1 MPKHNPQQYPSRAV
15 GAQTGGRLW
24 YNRFRYYDPAGGCYV
39 SPDPIGIAGG
49 ESNYGYVQNPNTW
62 VDPLGLAGCPHAKLA
77 GKIQERA
84 NNGKIPKIAPGKI
97 SPKGYHGR
105 LSEQRMQEVIK
116 SPDRVYVSGG
126 GNNNI
131 IFAKDG
137 DIVIL
142 AGNKSGAYKGQA
154 ITSYGPSGPR
164 GDSGAAIHG
173 GLASDPSL
181 PITDS
186 MIVNGQIP
194 KPGGGFLPPAIPITF
209 GG

>member
-1 MPKHNPQQYPSRAV
+1 MV
-15 GAQTGGRLW
+15 GFQSKECR
-24 YNRFRYYDPAGGCYV
+24 
-39 SPDPIGIAGG
+39 
-49 ESNYGYVQNPNTW
+49 
-62 VDPLGLAGCPHAKLA
+62 KL
-77 GKIQERA
+77 
-84 NNGKIPKIAPGKI
+84 
-97 SPKGYHGR
+97 S
-105 LSEQRMQEVIK
+105 K
-116 SPDRVYVSGG
+116 SLIEFMSQVVVT
-126 GNNNI
+126 I
-131 IFAKDG
+131 IFSKDG

-173 GLASDPSL
+173 GLASDPGL

>member
-1 MPKHNPQQYPSRAV
+1 MNTYAY
-15 GAQTGGRLW
+15 T
-24 YNRFRYYDPAGGCYV
+24 
-39 SPDPIGIAGG
+39 PDPI
-49 ESNYGYVQNPNTW
+49 SW

-77 GKIQERA
+77 KKIQERA
-84 NNGKIPKIAPGKI
+84 SNGKIPKIASGKI

-105 LSEQRMQEVIK
+105 LSDERMQDILK
-116 SPDRVYVSGG
+116 NPDGVYVSTG

-173 GLASDPSL
+173 GLPSDPGL

-186 MIVNGQIP
+186 MILNGKIP
-194 KPGGGFLPPAIPITF
+194 KPGGGFLPPATAVIF
-209 GG
+209 